1 MLPKPLRVLWGDLST
16 EEIKKFGILAITLF
30 TIIGAYW
37 LLRVMKNAS
46 FDLLVGYDW
55 QPVAK
60 IASVFSVMFAV
71 LVYSK
76 MVDLFS
82 SATLFWILGLMYGL
96 GFIFIGYFIN
106 QPDYLVLSSDSMLAP
121 LFSWI
126 PGRGFGWFTYL
137 FLESF
142 GSIFVALFWSFVA
155 STTSTE
161 SAKRGYGMI
170 MSTTQLGVI
179 LGPLTVAYVT
189 DHTNLGLPFLWALGG
204 IFVCLVPF
212 IITIYNYIVPRDVVG
227 AKTEQIKKKT
237 GMFEGLKLLLSK
249 PYLLGLFVV
258 VAVYEVISTIVEF
271 QMNKL
276 IKLQYPS
283 HLDGG
288 KMFAYM
294 DAING
299 LCIGILSFAF
309 ALFGASYFMRKL
321 GLRFCLV
328 SFPAMIGV
336 TISIVFATYLLGA
349 TNLQLMWICFAAV
362 IAIKG
367 LNYALNVPSK
377 EVLYIPTSKDVKF
390 KAKGWIDAFGNRTT
404 KLVGATV
411 TNPLTH
417 SLPMLFTFGTIASLA
432 IVAFWI
438 PVAFMVGNKF
448 NSLQEENKIIE

>member
-1 MLPKPLRVLWGDLST
+1 MLPKPLRALWGDLST
-16 EEIKKFGILAITLF
+16 EEVKKFGILAITLF

-55 QPVAK
+55 QPIAK
-60 IASVFSVMFAV
+60 IASVFSVMAAV
-71 LVYSK
+71 LIYSK
-76 MVDLFS
+76 MVDWF
-82 SATLFWILGLMYGL
+82 SATALFWILGLMYGL
-96 GFIFIGYFIN
+96 GFIFIGYFIG
-106 QPDYLVLSSDSMLAP
+106 QPDLLVLSSDSMFAP
-121 LFSWI
+121 LFAWI

-155 STTSTE
+155 SRTSTE

-179 LGPLTVAYVT
+179 LGPLVVTAYVNT
-189 DHTNLGLPFLWALGG
+189 WGLSVLWAIGG
-204 IFVCLVPF
+204 GLVCLVPL
-212 IITIYNYIVPRDVVG
+212 IIMLYNYVVPSELVEG
-227 AKTEQIKKKT
+227 KKETIKKKT
-237 GMFEGLKLLLSK
+237 GMFEGLKLLLSR

-283 HLDGG
+283 DIDGG
-288 KMFAYM
+288 AMFARM
-294 DAING
+294 DALNG
-299 LCIGILSFAF
+299 FFIGILSFAF

-328 SFPAMIGV
+328 SFPIMIAA
-336 TISIVFATYLLGA
+336 TICIVFTSYFVGA

-404 KLVGATV
+404 KLIGATV

-417 SLPMLFTFGTIASLA
+417 SLPMLFTFGSIASLA
-432 IVAFWI
+432 IIAFWV

-448 NSLQEENKIIE
+448 NQLQEENKIIE

>member
-1 MLPKPLRVLWGDLST
+1 MLPRPLRALWGDLST
-16 EEIKKFGILAITLF
+16 EEVKKFGILAITLF
-30 TIIGAYW
+30 MIIGSYW

-46 FDLLVGYDW
+46 FDVLVGYDW
-55 QPVAK
+55 QPTAK
-60 IASVFSVMFAV
+60 MLSVFSVMLVV
-71 LVYSK
+71 LIYSK
-76 MVDLFS
+76 LVDWL
-82 SATLFWILGLMYGL
+82 SATALFWLLGLTYGL

-106 QPDYLVLSSDSMLAP
+106 QPDYLVLSSDSILAP

-142 GSIFVALFWSFVA
+142 GSIFVALFWAFVA
-155 STTSTE
+155 SRTTTE

-179 LGPLTVAYVT
+179 LGPLLVTTYVNT
-189 DHTNLGLPFLWALGG
+189 WGLPKLWKIGG
-204 IFVCLVPF
+204 SLVCLVPF
-212 IITIYNYIVPRDVVG
+212 IIMFYNYVVPNEQVQGKHDVN
-227 AKTEQIKKKT
+227 KKKT
-237 GMFEGLKLLLSK
+237 GMFEGLKLLMSK

-283 HLDGG
+283 HLDNGA
-288 KMFAYM
+288 MFAYM
-294 DAING
+294 DGLNG
-299 LCIGILSFAF
+299 TCLGILSFVF
-309 ALFGASYFMRKL
+309 ALFGASFFMRKL

-328 SFPAMIGV
+328 SFPTMIAV
-336 TISIVFATYLLGA
+336 VICIVYTTYFIGA
-349 TNLQLMWICFAAV
+349 SNLQLMWICFAAV
-362 IAIKG
+362 VAIKG
-367 LNYALNVPSK
+367 FNYALNVPSK

-404 KLVGATV
+404 KLLGATV

-417 SLPMLFTFGTIASLA
+417 SLPMLFTFGSLASLA
-432 IVAFWI
+432 IIAFWI
-438 PVAFMVGNKF
+438 PVAFMVGNTF
-448 NSLQEENKIIE
+448 NKLQEDNKIIE